1 MNNTNKF
8 PQLETDRLILRELT
22 YEDIPVVFT
31 HFSNEEIARYQDA
44 LPAKNTEEAKEI
56 IDWGKN
62 LVKQKTGA
70 LWGIFLKDEGD
81 FLGQVNCVF
90 RSDNNFTMQV
100 HHAELGYDLTPPYW
114 GKGYMSEAVASVIPY
129 IFTATKIDRI
139 EAIIHLGN
147 TRSHSLVKRAG
158 FHKEGILRHYVLWE
172 GELWDM
178 VLFSLLKQDWKTK
191 SR

>member
-100 HHAELGYDLTPPYW
+100 HRAELGYDLTPPYW
-114 GKGYMSEAVASVIPY
+114 GKGYSLHIYRYEDRQNRGDHSPGKYPVAQPRQKGGIPQRRYPASLRAVGRRTLGHGAFFAAEAGL
-129 IFTATKIDRI
+129 
-139 EAIIHLGN
+139 EN
-147 TRSHSLVKRAG
+147 
-158 FHKEGILRHYVLWE
+158 
-172 GELWDM
+172 
-178 VLFSLLKQDWKTK
+178 
-191 SR
+191 